1 MNYLFLVKNQ
11 VRNTT
16 RIIIFTLLLKYN
28 GRQTACVTELQI
40 IIGKTI
46 DEKYYFRI
54 RNVNGRILLTSREYV
69 HLGKCMNEI
78 YGIQHYMDFELH
90 EEFVRDNGYRYTL
103 IGSWGRMVGESQ
115 FYTYS
120 YEMHNDMSMLKQM
133 IRRASVIDNSST
145 VRFFRPVRIK

>member
-1 MNYLFLVKNQ
+1 
-11 VRNTT
+11 
-16 RIIIFTLLLKYN
+16 
-28 GRQTACVTELQI
+28 VTELQI

-133 IRRASVIDNSST
+133 IRRASIIDNCST